1 MRVMVLYLRVPNRP
15 QKAVYSGWRL
25 EKIPGDLS
33 PFSKEGNG
41 FIPAKG
47 KEHLIRPYIRAA
59 SNSGQNKKPGVARLL
74 LLPLQRG

>member
-15 QKAVYSGWRL
+15 QKAVYSVWRL

-47 KEHLIRPYIRAA
+47 KEHLIRPYIRSEKQKTGPDPADL
-59 SNSGQNKKPGVARLL
+59 SSFLIVLL
-74 LLPLQRG
+74 FS